1 MVRGSNAKN
10 RPKSLIRQAQAI
22 VATVQQHKGKPSVVR
37 YERHRIGMHPEFNQA
52 SGGVATGE
60 KWLYRNCQA
69 SLQSLIRIS
78 NFLGEPAMKKSLI
91 ALAVLG
97 LSGAAMAQSSVT
109 LYGVAD
115 AGVGRL
121 KVGVSADP
129 AKVGN
134 DASGKTEFTSGSLMN
149 NGTSRLGVRGTED
162 LGGGLKAGFQFETGL
177 DLDNGAAGT
186 KTGSGADAFWA
197 RQANV
202 WLGGNWG
209 TVKLG
214 RQFTPS
220 YLTTASYELTGVAN
234 YSVLANTYNYAGIGS
249 RANSAFAYVTPN
261 FGGFTGALA
270 YVTKNDLGLSKA
282 AYDLGLMYSN
292 GPIGAGVSINKV
304 ANSKTNYQAG
314 AKYSFGNFAVAAS
327 YTQASNQAKA
337 VRRGFGVGAGAN
349 FGAFSVTVDLTRDIK
364 NEWTGKKYT
373 NGVVEAKYALSK
385 RTFVYGAFL
394 RLDSTNNYGIG
405 VRHNF

>member
-1 MVRGSNAKN
+1 
-10 RPKSLIRQAQAI
+10 
-22 VATVQQHKGKPSVVR
+22 
-37 YERHRIGMHPEFNQA
+37 
-52 SGGVATGE
+52 
-60 KWLYRNCQA
+60 
-69 SLQSLIRIS
+69 
-78 NFLGEPAMKKSLI
+78 MKKSLI

-115 AGVGRL
+115 AGIGKIEAGSGL
-121 KVGVSADP
+121 AAP
-129 AKVGN
+129 AN
-134 DASGKTEFTSGSLMN
+134 DASDKTEFISGSMMN
-149 NGTSRLGVRGTED
+149 NGTSRLGVRGVED

-177 DLDNGAAGT
+177 DLDNGGS
-186 KTGSGADAFWA
+186 SGAFWS
-197 RQANV
+197 RQANI

-220 YLTTASYELTGVAN
+220 YLTTSTFELTGAAL
-234 YSVLANTYNYAGIGS
+234 YSVLANTYKFAGIGR
-249 RANSAFAYVTPN
+249 RANSAFTYMTPN
-261 FGGFTGALA
+261 FGGFTAGVA
-270 YVTKNDLGLSKA
+270 YVTKTDLAKPKA
-282 AYDLGLMYSN
+282 AYDLGLMYAN
-292 GPIGAGVSINKV
+292 GPIGVGVSVNKFST
-304 ANSKTNYQAG
+304 SKTNYQAG
-314 AKYSFGNFAVAAS
+314 AKYSFGNFALAGS
-327 YTQASNQAKA
+327 YTQASNEAKA
-337 VRRGFGVGAGAN
+337 VRRGFGIGGSAN
-349 FGAFSVTVDLTRDIK
+349 FGAFALTVDLTRDTK

>member
-1 MVRGSNAKN
+1 
-10 RPKSLIRQAQAI
+10 
-22 VATVQQHKGKPSVVR
+22 
-37 YERHRIGMHPEFNQA
+37 
-52 SGGVATGE
+52 
-60 KWLYRNCQA
+60 
-69 SLQSLIRIS
+69 
-78 NFLGEPAMKKSLI
+78 MKKSLI

-115 AGVGRL
+115 AGIGKIEAGSGL
-121 KVGVSADP
+121 ADP
-129 AKVGN
+129 AN
-134 DASGKTEFTSGSLMN
+134 DASDKTEFISGSMMN
-149 NGTSRLGVRGTED
+149 NGTSRLGVRGVED

-177 DLDNGAAGT
+177 DLDNGGS
-186 KTGSGADAFWA
+186 SGAFWS
-197 RQANV
+197 RQANI

-220 YLTTASYELTGVAN
+220 YLTTSTFELTGAAL
-234 YSVLANTYNYAGIGS
+234 YSVLANTYKFAGIGR
-249 RANSAFAYVTPN
+249 RANSAFTYMTPN
-261 FGGFTGALA
+261 FGGFTAGVA
-270 YVTKNDLGLSKA
+270 YVTKTDLATPKA
-282 AYDLGLMYSN
+282 AYDLGLMYAN
-292 GPIGAGVSINKV
+292 GPIGVGVSVNKFST
-304 ANSKTNYQAG
+304 SKTNYQAG
-314 AKYSFGNFAVAAS
+314 AKYSFGNFALAGS
-327 YTQASNQAKA
+327 YTQASNAAKA
-337 VRRGFGVGAGAN
+337 VRRGFGIGGSAN
-349 FGAFSVTVDLTRDIK
+349 FGAFTVTLDLTRDTK

>member
-1 MVRGSNAKN
+1 
-10 RPKSLIRQAQAI
+10 
-22 VATVQQHKGKPSVVR
+22 
-37 YERHRIGMHPEFNQA
+37 
-52 SGGVATGE
+52 
-60 KWLYRNCQA
+60 
-69 SLQSLIRIS
+69 
-78 NFLGEPAMKKSLI
+78 MKKSLI

-115 AGVGRL
+115 AGIGKIEAGSGL
-121 KVGVSADP
+121 
-129 AKVGN
+129 AKPEN
-134 DASGKTEFTSGSLMN
+134 DASDKTEFISGSMMN
-149 NGTSRLGVRGTED
+149 NGTSRLGVRGVED

-177 DLDNGAAGT
+177 DLDNGGS
-186 KTGSGADAFWA
+186 SGAFWS
-197 RQANV
+197 RQANI

-220 YLTTASYELTGVAN
+220 YLTTSTFELTGAAL
-234 YSVLANTYNYAGIGS
+234 YSVLANTYKFAGIGR
-249 RANSAFAYVTPN
+249 RANSAFTYMTPN
-261 FGGFTGALA
+261 FGGFTAGVA
-270 YVTKNDLGLSKA
+270 YVTKTDLAKPKA
-282 AYDLGLMYSN
+282 AYDLGLMYAN
-292 GPIGAGVSINKV
+292 GPIGVGVSVNKFST
-304 ANSKTNYQAG
+304 SKTNYQAG
-314 AKYSFGNFAVAAS
+314 AKYSFGNFALAGS
-327 YTQASNQAKA
+327 YTQASNEAKA
-337 VRRGFGVGAGAN
+337 VRRGFGIGGSAN
-349 FGAFSVTVDLTRDIK
+349 FGAFALTVDLTRDTK

>member
-1 MVRGSNAKN
+1 
-10 RPKSLIRQAQAI
+10 
-22 VATVQQHKGKPSVVR
+22 
-37 YERHRIGMHPEFNQA
+37 
-52 SGGVATGE
+52 
-60 KWLYRNCQA
+60 
-69 SLQSLIRIS
+69 
-78 NFLGEPAMKKSLI
+78 MKKSLI

-115 AGVGRL
+115 AGIGKIEAGSGL
-121 KVGVSADP
+121 ADP
-129 AKVGN
+129 AN
-134 DASGKTEFTSGSLMN
+134 DASDKTEFISGSMMN
-149 NGTSRLGVRGTED
+149 NGTSRLGVRGVED

-177 DLDNGAAGT
+177 DLDNGGS
-186 KTGSGADAFWA
+186 SGAFWS
-197 RQANV
+197 RQANI

-220 YLTTASYELTGVAN
+220 YLTTSTFELTGAAL
-234 YSVLANTYNYAGIGS
+234 YSVLANTYKFAGIGR
-249 RANSAFAYVTPN
+249 RANSAFTYMTPN

-270 YVTKNDLGLSKA
+270 YVTKTDLATPKD
-282 AYDLGLMYSN
+282 AYDLGLMYAN
-292 GPIGAGVSINKV
+292 GPIGVGVSVNKFST
-304 ANSKTNYQAG
+304 SKTNYQAG
-314 AKYSFGNFAVAAS
+314 AKYSFGNFALAGS
-327 YTQASNQAKA
+327 YTQASNEAKA
-337 VRRGFGVGAGAN
+337 VRRGFGIGGSAN
-349 FGAFSVTVDLTRDIK
+349 FGAFTVTLDLTRDTK

-394 RLDSTNNYGIG
+394 RLDDTNNYGIG